1 MLPQA
6 ITGYGVV
13 SAVGIGR
20 EAFEAAL
27 QSGMPLCD
35 RVPAP
40 IVTFDTAK
48 YERGSLEGGEHQPR
62 YGNASTLVTEVPDF
76 DPTKYLGDKGLR
88 TLDRLTKLMVVATRM
103 ALHDSGLKVDGKHV
117 ATSAER
123 VGVISSNAYGSL
135 ETITELDRV
144 AILEDARYINPA
156 KFPNTVSNSAS
167 GYVSIWEDLRALNV
181 AVSDGNCGGLDT
193 FAAADLYLESDR
205 ADAFLVGGAEAMSEA
220 LFLAFQRLEFIA
232 KGARLA
238 EAAAFFA
245 FERHDHAMA
254 RGARILAE
262 TVGFGTAFRP
272 PPNEHSLVHAS
283 PEALGQ
289 AVVMALDDANLT
301 PEQIDVVAASHAGIP
316 RFDREEAKALASV
329 LPDSVPIA
337 GPKVLF
343 GETLGAGGSMGVAAA
358 LAWFGGITPSPILRG
373 PVPRKPLRHVLV
385 TSLGFYGNASAL
397 ILRAPTS

>member
-1 MLPQA
+1 MEPQA

-27 QSGMPLCD
+27 GSGMPLAE
-35 RVPAP
+35 RLPSP
-40 IVTFDTAK
+40 IVSFDTAK
-48 YERGSLEGGEHQPR
+48 YEAGSTEGGSGQPR
-62 YGNASTLVTEVPDF
+62 YGNAKNLITEVPDF

-88 TLDRLTKLMVVATRM
+88 SLDRLTKLMVVATRM
-103 ALHDSGLKVDGKHV
+103 ALHDSGLKQDNRHV
-117 ATSAER
+117 ATTADR
-123 VGVISSNAYGSL
+123 VGVCSSNAYGSL

-144 AILEDARYINPA
+144 AKLEDARYINPA

-181 AVSDGNCGGLDT
+181 AVSDGNCGGLDA
-193 FAAADLYLESDR
+193 FACADLYLESDR

-245 FERHDHAMA
+245 FEGHDHAVA

-272 PPNEHSLVHAS
+272 PPSEHGLVHAS
-283 PEALGQ
+283 AEALAQ
-289 AVVMALDDANLT
+289 AVRQALEDASLR
-301 PEQIDVVAASHAGIP
+301 PEDIDVVSASHAGIP
-316 RFDREEAKALASV
+316 RFDQEEAAALASV
-329 LPDSVPIA
+329 LPESVPIA

-358 LAWFGGITPSPILRG
+358 LAWFGGLTPAPILRG
-373 PVPRKPLRHVLV
+373 PAPRTPLRHVLV

-397 ILRAPTS
+397 ILRAP